1 MFRALSLADAALS
14 PPRNKKFVGIVST
27 LLETQVRTERW
38 VQRGKKTLLCATA
51 WELWL
56 LRSVLFIYNET
67 QWHHDIL
74 TFALVPYSFLHFK
87 LNASKI
93 DFQPYFLNFEGFQFN
108 SCTYLKL
115 RTKARL
121 LKDQISFV
129 WVLMLSLCNIIKSR
143 TLKFCH

>member
-1 MFRALSLADAALS
+1 MSS
-14 PPRNKKFVGIVST
+14 
-27 LLETQVRTERW
+27 EREKNSAM
-38 VQRGKKTLLCATA
+38 RHSMRI
-51 WELWL
+51 LWL

-74 TFALVPYSFLHFK
+74 TFALVPHSFLHLK

-129 WVLMLSLCNIIKSR
+129 
-143 TLKFCH
+143 